1 MPSISSPSLIPS
13 GKRVNTEAVSVN
25 LYYSRIYLF
34 PSFFLHFPLLLL
46 SRFSILSFYFLHFIP
61 FSSLYSNSLSHTRFF
76 LPFSLSV
83 FPFHFHH
90 ALSQPCTASADHPRP
105 HFLHLVTDAQCTA
118 GACIIVCDFGCAF
131 SYMSTCIGAHRES
144 VEREAVGM
152 YTTRA
157 E

>member
-1 MPSISSPSLIPS
+1 MPSTSSLGLIPS
-13 GKRVNTEAVSVN
+13 GKRVDTEAVSVS
-25 LYYSRIYLF
+25 LYYSRMYLF
-34 PSFFLHFPLLLL
+34 LSLLFFSISL
-46 SRFSILSFYFLHFIP
+46 SRYSLDSRFYLFTFFTFIP

-105 HFLHLVTDAQCTA
+105 HFLHLVTDARCTA

-131 SYMSTCIGAHRES
+131 SYMSTCIGARRERVWS
-144 VEREAVGM
+144 GKL
-152 YTTRA
+152 
-157 E
+157 